1 MSILYLLTGLLLG
14 SLIPWTGDRML
25 LLAARPV
32 PSQSNALLRR
42 RFALAAGLLFALAW
56 LRYGTTWQ
64 SILVCLACT
73 FFLLLA
79 VIDLKARL
87 VLNVLVYPAVLIALL
102 LQWLL
107 PGGHLAGALIG
118 GFFGL
123 GLFWAGGSAETGR
136 AGHGRRQA
144 GRVGWPEHRL
154 SPRPLGLAVDRLR
167 RRCGRTDSTPFSRLE
182 RQKRHPLRP
191 IPLLWRDNRPSFRSY
206 PVTAG
211 PLISSP

>member
-123 GLFWAGGSAETGR
+123 GLFWLVALLRPGELGMGDVKLAGLVGLSTGFPLVLWALLLTVFGGGAAALILLR
-136 AGHGRRQA
+136 
-144 GRVGWPEHRL
+144 
-154 SPRPLGLAVDRLR
+154 SPDWNAKSVIPYA
-167 RRCGRTDSTPFSRLE
+167 PFLCFGAIIA
-182 RQKRHPLRP
+182 LLFDP
-191 IPLLWRDNRPSFRSY
+191 IPLLL
-206 PVTAG
+206 A
-211 PLISSP
+211 L